1 MENVIQKSLWMWS
14 GPQLLLL
21 GTGLVPRVSTVSP
34 SFSAAEERLH
44 GQGQRGE
51 HVKLWVSGEFFP
63 RLSLK
68 RLSPIPQGSRTS
80 REERKE
86 FHRKDCFSVFAHPPA
101 CLPDTISGV

>member
-86 FHRKDCFSVFAHPPA
+86 FHRKDCFSVFAHPSA